1 MEIKNSKRNLGIDLF
16 RIFSMLMVV
25 ILHIL
30 TKGGLAESAEPNSL
44 NFYVVNFMKT
54 ASFCAVNCYAIIS
67 GYVGLQSRHRPA
79 NLAMLWLQV
88 AFWSILITL
97 IMHFSLVPTNIVFF
111 AKSFLPVTGEMYW
124 YFTSYFAMWFFIP
137 FMNAAIDNLPKRKA
151 GIYLIVSGLILLSI
165 SFYKDRFYL
174 NQGYSCLWLCYLY
187 LIGAYISKHKLF
199 INVSAIKSLL
209 VYFSC
214 ALITFCYTIFLPTLS
229 NIIPLITYISPINVI
244 ASISLLVFFINLKI
258 SDEHSKII
266 TTVSSVSFGVYLIH
280 THPVIFDHLFFNA
293 FSFLAYKSP
302 IFLILG
308 IVACALSIFI
318 TCAFVDYIRL
328 WLFKILKIKQLLNII
343 FNWAEKCLNA
353 LTKHFSKSS

>member
-1 MEIKNSKRNLGIDLF
+1 MEIKNNNRNLGIDLF

-30 TKGGLAESAEPNSL
+30 IKGGLAESVEPNSL
-44 NFYVVNFMKT
+44 NYYIVNFIKT

-67 GYVGLQSRHRPA
+67 GYIGLQSKHRPV

-97 IMHFSLVPTNIVFF
+97 IMHFSLVPTNISFI
-111 AKSFLPVTGEMYW
+111 AKSILPVTGEMYW
-124 YFTSYFAMWFFIP
+124 YFTSYFAMWFFMP
-137 FMNAAIDNLPKRKA
+137 FMNAAIDNLSKHKA

-165 SFYKDRFYL
+165 SLYKDRFYF
-174 NQGYSCLWLCYLY
+174 NDGYSCLWLCYLY

-199 INVSAIKSLL
+199 IGVSAIKSLS

-214 ALITFCYTIFLPTLS
+214 ILITFCYTIFLPTLN

-244 ASISLLVFFINLKI
+244 ASISLLIFFINLKT
-258 SDEHSKII
+258 SDRYSKII

-280 THPVIFDHLFFNA
+280 THPAIFNHLFSNA

-302 IFLILG
+302 ILLIIG
-308 IVACALSIFI
+308 IVACALGIFI
-318 TCAFVDYIRL
+318 TCAVVDYIRL
-328 WLFKILKIKQLLNII
+328 WLFKILKIKKILNILLNCV
-343 FNWAEKCLNA
+343 EKCFNTLIN
-353 LTKHFSKSS
+353 HFSKST